1 MTITNQ
7 MSYFESSV
15 KFHAEQNHT
24 TKMGNEFF
32 EYVEK
37 LKYLGAI

>member
-1 MTITNQ
+1 MTGANQ

-15 KFHAEQNHT
+15 KFHAEQNYA

-32 EYVEK
+32 EDVAK
-37 LKYLGAI
+37 LKYLGII